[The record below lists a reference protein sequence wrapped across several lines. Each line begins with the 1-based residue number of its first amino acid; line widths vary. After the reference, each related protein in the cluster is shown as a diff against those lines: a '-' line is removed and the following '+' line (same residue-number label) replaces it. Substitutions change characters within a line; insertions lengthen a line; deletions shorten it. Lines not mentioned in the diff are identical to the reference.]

1 VETEASITSAGISS
15 MVDVD
20 CVRIAHFNAQ
30 ILPENAPASRLYRL
44 PKVRAQKSDNK
55 VKCTAG
61 SGLL

>member
-15 MVDVD
+15 MADVD
-20 CVRIAHFNAQ
+20 CMRIAHFKAQ
-30 ILPENAPASRLYRL
+30 IPPENAPASRLYRL

-55 VKCTAG
+55 VECTAG